1 MQIGARLLKALSGG
15 RTFRHGIHPPEAK
28 DATKDLPIRQFP
40 FAPSLAVPLS
50 QHFGKAALACVRQGQ
65 EVTRGETI
73 AKADGWMSVDMHAPV
88 SGTIRRIGLMPT
100 IAGRMMDGIFIE
112 PFPGSTQEVAAG
124 PECDWR
130 TASRDEILK
139 AIQSAGVVGLGG
151 AGFPTHVKLA
161 VPDSKPIDTLVLNGA
176 ECEPWLTT
184 DHRVMLE
191 QQADIFT
198 GIRYVLKVTGASR
211 CVIGVE
217 ANKADAA
224 DSLREALAAPQYADL
239 PVTVDVMAVKYPQGA
254 EKMLIKSVLGREVP
268 SRALPLDVGVVVIN
282 VATTAEIG
290 RLLPWGRGIQ
300 ERVITVS
307 GPGVRD
313 KGNYRIAIG
322 TTLRFLLDTV
332 GTTGDVSRVF
342 MGGPMMGPTA
352 SSLDIPITKGTSG
365 IVVLTEAETGP
376 QQQTKTHPCI
386 RCGYCLDACP
396 LFLNPAELGTLA
408 AAGEFQRMAD
418 ERNLYDC
425 FECGSCTFVCPSNIP
440 LVQRFRVAKA
450 TLRRRGTP

>member
-1 MQIGARLLKALSGG
+1 MHLGARLFDALSGG

-28 DATKDLPIRQFP
+28 DATKDLPIRQFA
-40 FAPSLAVPLS
+40 FAPSLALPLS
-50 QHFGKAALACVRQGQ
+50 QHIGKPAVACVRPGQ
-65 EVTRGETI
+65 EVMRGETI
-73 AKADGWMSVDMHAPV
+73 AKADGWLSVDLHAPV
-88 SGTIRRIGLMPT
+88 SGTVRRIGLMPT
-100 IAGRMMDGIFIE
+100 IGGRMMAGIYLE
-112 PFPGSTQEVAAG
+112 PFAASTQEVAAG

-139 AIQSAGVVGLGG
+139 AIQSAGIVGLGG

-161 VPDSKPIDTLVLNGA
+161 VPEGKVIDTLVINGA

-198 GIRYVLKVTGASR
+198 GIRYVLEVTGAER
-211 CVIGVE
+211 CIIGVE

-224 DSLREALAAPQYADL
+224 ESLRKALSAPQYSDL

-254 EKMLIKSVLGREVP
+254 EKMLIKSVLNREVP

-313 KGNYRIAIG
+313 KGNYRIPIG
-322 TTLRFLLDTV
+322 TPLRFLLDTV
-332 GTTGDVSRVF
+332 GTTGDVTRVF

-352 SSLDIPITKGTSG
+352 SSLDMPITKGTSG
-365 IVVLTEAETGP
+365 VVVLTEAETGP
-376 QQQTKTHPCI
+376 QRQVKTHPCI

-396 LFLNPAELGTLA
+396 LFLNPSELGTLA
-408 AAGEFQRMAD
+408 AAGEYERMAS

-450 TLRRRGTP
+450 DLRKRGIR

>member
-1 MQIGARLLKALSGG
+1 MLFGARPTGAMTSG

-50 QHFGKAALACVRQGQ
+50 QHIGKPAVPCVKPGQ
-65 EVTRGETI
+65 EVTRGQTI

-88 SGTIRRIGLMPT
+88 SGVIRKIGLMPN
-100 IAGRMMDGIFIE
+100 INGRMMDGIYIE
-112 PFPGSTQEVAAG
+112 PYPGSTQEVAAG
-124 PECDWR
+124 PACDWR
-130 TASRDEILK
+130 TASRDEILA
-139 AIQSAGVVGLGG
+139 AIQAAGIVGLGG

-161 VPDSKPIDTLVLNGA
+161 VPDEKPIDTLMLNGA

-191 QQADIFT
+191 QQADIFE
-198 GIRYVLKVTGASR
+198 GIRYVLKVTGAER
-211 CVIGVE
+211 CIIGIE
-217 ANKADAA
+217 ANKVDAA
-224 DSLREALAAPQYADL
+224 ESLRAKIPDDL
-239 PVTVDVMAVKYPQGA
+239 PCTVDVMEVKYPQGA
-254 EKMLIKSVLGREVP
+254 EKMLIKSTLGREVP
-268 SRALPLDVGVVVIN
+268 SGGLPLDIGVVVIN

-300 ERVITVS
+300 ERVITIS

-322 TTLRFLLDTV
+322 TTLRFILDTV
-332 GTTGDVSRVF
+332 GTTGDITRVF
-342 MGGPMMGPTA
+342 MGGPMMGPAA

-365 IVVLTEAETGP
+365 VIALTEADTGP
-376 QQQTKTHPCI
+376 QNAIKVHPCI

-396 LFLNPAELGTLA
+396 LFLNPSDLGTLA
-408 AAGEFQRMAD
+408 AIGDYEAMA
-418 ERNLYDC
+418 ETRNLWDC
-425 FECGSCTFVCPSNIP
+425 FECGSCTFVCPSHIP

-450 TLRRRGTP
+450 ELRKRGNS